1 MSLRISSALALSLA
15 LVACGDEAVAPPPV
29 AEGDAIDCAI
39 GPGAEYSPVCTLE
52 WIAAEDGDE
61 AKPFLIHHPAGGFRR
76 VNLDP
81 LTARL
86 SARDGAGELV
96 DLPSDVDGVF
106 EFEIDT
112 DRYRIPLTAL
122 AAELQ

>member
-1 MSLRISSALALSLA
+1 MSLRISSAVILSLT
-15 LVACGDEAVAPPPV
+15 LVACGDEAVVVPP
-29 AEGDAIDCAI
+29 AADGDAIDCAI

-76 VNLDP
+76 VNLNP
-81 LTARL
+81 TTASL

-96 DLPSDVDGVF
+96 DLPSNIDGVF
-106 EFEIDT
+106 EFEIDS

>member
-1 MSLRISSALALSLA
+1 MCLRISSALALSLM
-15 LVACGDEAVAPPPV
+15 LVACGDEAVAPSVP
-29 AEGDAIDCAI
+29 AGDAIHCAI
-39 GPGAEYSPVCTLE
+39 GPGAEYSPVCNLE

-76 VNLDP
+76 VNLHP
-81 LTARL
+81 VTARL

-106 EFEIDT
+106 EFEIDS